1 MTTYSGSFYFFGNY
15 RPVHFQA
22 STITKLRNQ
31 MLDALHNMCDAD
43 RDWYVPR
50 IEGIARQM
58 RKDYTSMSADYGT
71 RGVTM
76 RKRAHDGFLDE
87 VTRTLPHYPGLI
99 YV

>member
-22 STITKLRNQ
+22 PTIAKLRAQ
-31 MLDALHNMCDAD
+31 MIDALHNVSELD
-43 RDWYVPR
+43 REWYAPR
-50 IEGIARQM
+50 IDEIARQM
-58 RKDYTSMSADYGT
+58 RKDYTSMSADYGS

-76 RKRAHDGFLDE
+76 RKRAHDPFLDE
-87 VTRTLPHYPGLI
+87 VTRTLPHYPGMI